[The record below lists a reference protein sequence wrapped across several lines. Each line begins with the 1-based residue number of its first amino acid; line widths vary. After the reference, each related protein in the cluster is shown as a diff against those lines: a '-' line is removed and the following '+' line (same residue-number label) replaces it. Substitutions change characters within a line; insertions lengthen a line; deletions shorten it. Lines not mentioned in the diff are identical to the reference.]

1 MVGLSIVVVGAAA
14 AIGVKYFSF
23 VPRAALGL
31 MDCFLGEVCSRLVA
45 VGALVASM
53 DILLLFL
60 LVAESLVSFV
70 FGSGDGN
77 KCIDALGGPLIL
89 LVEVY
94 IILLLA
100 FGNAIAKE
108 LKADQACLG
117 L

>member
-1 MVGLSIVVVGAAA
+1 
-14 AIGVKYFSF
+14 
-23 VPRAALGL
+23 
-31 MDCFLGEVCSRLVA
+31 LGEVCSRLVA

-89 LVEVY
+89 LVEVS
-94 IILLLA
+94 IILLVA
-100 FGNAIAKE
+100 FDNTIAKE
-108 LKADQACLG
+108 LKADQGCLG
-117 L
+117 GGQPCIFGDIYHLPYFPKLWALCQW

>member
-1 MVGLSIVVVGAAA
+1 M
-14 AIGVKYFSF
+14 
-23 VPRAALGL
+23 
-31 MDCFLGEVCSRLVA
+31 GEVCSRLVA

-89 LVEVY
+89 LVEVS
-94 IILLLA
+94 IILLVA
-100 FGNAIAKE
+100 FDNTIAKE
-108 LKADQACLG
+108 LKADQGCLG
-117 L
+117 LESLWV